1 MWCLWFCGTLLA
13 VSTTFASRR
22 ITVPTDQLPRSL
34 ISLAEALRA
43 GTLSAC
49 EAVDASLAAAH
60 AAQGRV
66 NAFSL
71 LYDEDARA
79 VAAERDAQRARGE
92 PLGPLHG
99 VPFAVKDLIHVAGE
113 ANTRG
118 SRLHAQSR
126 AKETAPVV
134 ERLLAAGAVMMGR
147 TTTTE
152 FGWKAASTNPL
163 QGVTRNPRRPALT
176 AGGSS
181 CGSAA
186 AVASGAVS
194 LAVGSDGGGSVRV
207 PASFCGIY
215 ALKGTLGRVPA
226 WPWSAT
232 EMLSHVG
239 PMTADAADSALAFDV
254 LSGVHW
260 RDPQSLPKEAASYQ
274 AVVAQ
279 PLPAGLR
286 VAYAPTLFGARV
298 DPQVQHVVQS
308 AVKRIASDLALKV
321 DERMPDW
328 PDPFEIF
335 ETLWVIGRGIV
346 YGETLKGKLEQV
358 DPGFARLVNSARG
371 GTAERYLKAMEQRAA
386 FNQRAARSFEEV
398 DVWLMP
404 TVPVLP
410 FAAEADGPADWN
422 PDSSPVAWGRWTPFT
437 YPFNVTGQPAASLP
451 CGATPDG
458 VPVGLQVVTARHR
471 DGLALQFSAA
481 AERVLRAA

>member
-1 MWCLWFCGTLLA
+1 
-13 VSTTFASRR
+13 
-22 ITVPTDQLPRSL
+22 L
-34 ISLAEALRA
+34 ISLANALRT
-43 GTLSAC
+43 GVLSAR
-49 EAVDASLAAAH
+49 EAVEASLAAAH

-66 NAFSL
+66 NAFSV
-71 LYDEDARA
+71 LYDEAARA
-79 VAAERDAQRARGE
+79 DAAERDAQRARGE
-92 PLGPLHG
+92 SLGPLHG

-126 AKETAPVV
+126 ARETAPVV
-134 ERLLAAGAVMMGR
+134 ERLLAAGAVMVGR

-163 QGVTRNPRRPALT
+163 HGVTRNPRQPALT

-186 AVASGAVS
+186 AVASGAVT
-194 LAVGSDGGGSVRV
+194 LAIGSDGGGSVRI

-254 LSGVHW
+254 LSGAHW
-260 RDPQSLPKEAASYQ
+260 RDPQSLPREGARYQ
-274 AVVAQ
+274 ELAAQ

-286 VAYAPTLFGARV
+286 VAYAPTLFGAQV
-298 DPQVQHVVQS
+298 DPLVRHVVQA
-308 AVKRIASDLALKV
+308 AVRRIATELSLTV
-321 DERMPDW
+321 EERTPDW

-346 YGETLKGKLEQV
+346 YGEALQGRLEQV
-358 DPGFARLVNSARG
+358 DPGFARLVHSSRD
-371 GTAERYLKAMEQRAA
+371 GTAARYLKAMEERAA
-386 FNQRAARSFEEV
+386 FNQRVARSFEDV

-404 TVPVLP
+404 TLPVLP

-451 CGATPDG
+451 CGSTPEG
-458 VPVGLQVVTARHR
+458 VPVGLQVVTARHH

-481 AERVLRAA
+481 AESVLRAA

>member
-1 MWCLWFCGTLLA
+1 M
-13 VSTTFASRR
+13 STDLQSG
-22 ITVPTDQLPRSL
+22 SL
-34 ISLAEALRA
+34 ISLSAALRD
-43 GTLSAC
+43 GTLSAR

-60 AAQGRV
+60 AAQARI
-66 NAFSL
+66 NAFSV
-71 LYDEDARA
+71 LYDEGARA

-113 ANTRG
+113 VNTRG
-118 SRLHAQSR
+118 SRAHAQSR
-126 AKETAPVV
+126 AMETAPVV
-134 ERLLAAGAVMMGR
+134 ERLLAAGAVMVGR
-147 TTTTE
+147 ATTTE
-152 FGWKAASTNPL
+152 FGWKAGSTNPL
-163 QGVTRNPRRPALT
+163 HGVTRNPRQPALT

-186 AVASGAVS
+186 AVASGAVT
-194 LAVGSDGGGSVRV
+194 LAIGSDGGGSVRI

-239 PMTADAADSALAFDV
+239 PMTTNAADSALAFDV
-254 LSGVHW
+254 LSGAHW
-260 RDPQSLPKEAASYQ
+260 RDPQSLPREAESYQ
-274 AVVAQ
+274 ALVAQ
-279 PLPAGLR
+279 PLPVGLR
-286 VAYAPTLFGARV
+286 VAYSPALFGAWV
-298 DPQVQHVVQS
+298 DPQVQHVVQT
-308 AVKRIASDLALKV
+308 AVQRIAAGLALAV
-321 DERMPDW
+321 DERTPDW

-335 ETLWVIGRGIV
+335 ETLWVIGRGVV
-346 YGETLKGKLEQV
+346 YGEALQGRLDQV
-358 DPGFARLVNSARG
+358 DPGFARLVNSARD
-371 GTAERYLKAMEQRAA
+371 GTTGRYLKALEKRAA
-386 FNQRAARSFEEV
+386 FNQRVAQGFEEV

-437 YPFNVTGQPAASLP
+437 YPFNLTGQPAASLP
-451 CGATPDG
+451 CGVTPEG
-458 VPVGLQVVTARHR
+458 VPVGLQIVTARHR

>member
-1 MWCLWFCGTLLA
+1 MRHDACNVHSVAFRSTP
-13 VSTTFASRR
+13 VSTDLQSG
-22 ITVPTDQLPRSL
+22 SL
-34 ISLAEALRA
+34 ISLSAALRD
-43 GTLSAC
+43 GTLSARD
-49 EAVDASLAAAH
+49 AVAASLAAAH
-60 AAQGRV
+60 VAQPRI
-66 NAFSL
+66 NAFSV
-71 LYDEDARA
+71 LYDEGALA

-113 ANTRG
+113 VNTRG
-118 SRLHAQSR
+118 SRTHAQSQ
-126 AKETAPVV
+126 AMETAPVV
-134 ERLLAAGAVMMGR
+134 ERLLAAGAVMVGR

-152 FGWKAASTNPL
+152 FGWKAGSTNPL
-163 QGVTRNPRRPALT
+163 HGVTRNPRQPALT

-186 AVASGAVS
+186 AVASGAVT
-194 LAVGSDGGGSVRV
+194 LAVGSDGGGSVRI

-239 PMTADAADSALAFDV
+239 PMTTNAADSALAFDV
-254 LSGVHW
+254 LSGAHW
-260 RDPQSLPKEAASYQ
+260 RDPQSLPRDAESYQ
-274 AVVAQ
+274 ALTAQ
-279 PLPAGLR
+279 PLPVGLR
-286 VAYAPTLFGARV
+286 VAYAPALFGARV
-298 DPQVQHVVQS
+298 DPQVQHVVQT
-308 AVKRIASDLALKV
+308 AVQRIAAGLELSV
-321 DERMPDW
+321 NERTPDW

-335 ETLWVIGRGIV
+335 ETLWVIGRGVV
-346 YGETLKGKLEQV
+346 YGEALQGRLDQV
-358 DPGFARLVNSARG
+358 DPGFARLVHSARG
-371 GTAERYLKAMEQRAA
+371 GTTARYLKALEERAT
-386 FNQRAARSFEEV
+386 FNQRVAQGFEEV

-437 YPFNVTGQPAASLP
+437 YPFNLTGQPAASLP
-451 CGATPDG
+451 CGVTPEG
-458 VPVGLQVVTARHR
+458 VPVGLQIVTARHR